1 MFGDV
6 KGRARR
12 DEMRK
17 TSSQEASGANLN
29 EIGAL
34 TSRAAAIERGGRG
47 WDRPRRARKSR
58 GIVG

>member
-1 MFGDV
+1 M
-6 KGRARR
+6 
-12 DEMRK
+12 
-17 TSSQEASGANLN
+17 N

-47 WDRPRRARKSR
+47 WDRPRCARKSR